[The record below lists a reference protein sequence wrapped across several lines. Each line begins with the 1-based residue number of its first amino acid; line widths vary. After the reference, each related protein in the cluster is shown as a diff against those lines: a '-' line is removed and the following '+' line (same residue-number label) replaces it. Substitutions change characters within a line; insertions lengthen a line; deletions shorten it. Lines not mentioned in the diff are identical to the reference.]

1 MVCAK
6 GVCTLRRE
14 AGDVAPDPYEE
25 SAVARVK
32 REPGPPGRPP
42 GPTSPAHVARFVGAL
57 ARAVQ
62 AFHTYPPGSPSRGD
76 VIEVARDTLRPC
88 IPPDEASLWIDVTS
102 QGLSVADE
110 PIAVDRGPERALAI
124 ALRQAY
130 VSALEI
136 RAGTSTR
143 DFRQFCA
150 LIAFPDQLLGREEDL
165 PEILAQR
172 GVTHIVAHVISSH
185 QTIEAGTVP
194 PALLDLV
201 QRRRGGATRSA
212 DAAEGGWIRLD
223 PSVPLDRVTLED
235 LPLLMR
241 DAPSLGVA
249 LDRMSRAHGAVS
261 PSEALLL
268 HYEEITDLYAA
279 CGPSLADTLF
289 RRLAAVVHDLPD
301 ETRLTLL
308 KEQVLPGLVDGR
320 RSGQILKHFSEEKVA
335 DALWLLLDLGVGGVE
350 MLTAGLASLDLP
362 ESRLEGVVE
371 RVSRRLEGESAASPD
386 WSNILDRDASGHV
399 ADGIGRRLTVDEE
412 HDADFLAL
420 RSFDLSVD
428 EASASDLT
436 QIVGD
441 VTDADPVA
449 AQLRCSADILALSA
463 DPSIIAATMRR
474 SRGFFLDLESRGDA
488 AALADWLARYASIAR
503 QRDGLDGEVAAI
515 IRSTLDQYV
524 TPEFIHRVSA
534 LPIPSDR
541 EPPLVT
547 IICELGRTG
556 VGALVDSLAVESDR
570 SARNRLLTAL
580 QPRASQLA
588 EYLVDYLSHPE
599 WYVVRNLLT
608 LLGYA
613 GPGYEGAVA
622 GLVEHEHPRV
632 IREAFIALA
641 RIGTEEAINRTADA
655 LYDESGEV
663 RQHAAE
669 AIWRFEPKL
678 SHPRLLEAIDDRQL
692 ALSHPDLVVQLVVAA
707 GKRDL
712 EGLEPVLRRLRR
724 HCFAVWNPERR
735 TLGWRALR
743 QLRASQ

>member
-1 MVCAK
+1 M
-6 GVCTLRRE
+6 
-14 AGDVAPDPYEE
+14 
-25 SAVARVK
+25 RVQ
-32 REPGPPGRPP
+32 PGGGPPGRRP
-42 GPTSPAHVARFVGAL
+42 GPTSSPAHVARFVGAL

-88 IPPDEASLWIDVTS
+88 IAPDEGSLSINVTG

-110 PIAVDRGPERALAI
+110 PIAVDRGPERALTI
-124 ALRQAY
+124 ALRRAY

-136 RAGTSTR
+136 RAGASTR

-150 LIAFPDQLLGREEDL
+150 LMAFPDQLLGREEDL

-172 GVTHIVAHVISSH
+172 GVTHIVAHIISSH

-194 PALLDLV
+194 RALLDLV
-201 QRRRGGATRSA
+201 QQRWDGGARAA

-249 LDRMSRAHGAVS
+249 LDRMSRTHGAVS

-279 CGPSLADTLF
+279 CGPLLADTLF

-301 ETRLTLL
+301 EARLTLL

-320 RSGQILKHFSEEKVA
+320 RSARILEHFSEEEVA

-371 RVSRRLEGESAASPD
+371 RVSRRLEGESDASPD
-386 WSNILDRDASGHV
+386 WSEILDRDTSGRV
-399 ADGIGRRLTVDEE
+399 SDGIGGLLT
-412 HDADFLAL
+412 
-420 RSFDLSVD
+420 VD
-428 EASASDLT
+428 EASADDLAW
-436 QIVGD
+436 IIGD
-441 VTDADPVA
+441 VAGSDPVA
-449 AQLRCSADILALSA
+449 VQLRCSADILALSA

-474 SRGFFLDLESRGDA
+474 SRGYFLDLESRGDA

-503 QRDGLDGEVAAI
+503 RRDSLDGEVAAI
-515 IRSTLDQYV
+515 IRSTLDQCV

-534 LPIPSDR
+534 LPLPSDR
-541 EPPLVT
+541 EAPLVT

-580 QPRASQLA
+580 QPRASHLA

-613 GPGYEGAVA
+613 GPGYEEAIA

-632 IREAFIALA
+632 IREAFTALA

-655 LYDESGEV
+655 LYDESDEI
-663 RQHAAE
+663 RRHAAD
-669 AIWRFEPKL
+669 AIWRFEPRL
-678 SHPRLLEAIDDRQL
+678 SHPRLLEAMEDQQL
-692 ALSHPDLVVQLVVAA
+692 ALSHPGLVAQLVVAA

-712 EGLEPVLRRLRR
+712 EGLEPVMRRLRR

-735 TLGWRALR
+735 ALGWRALR

>member
-1 MVCAK
+1 MRQKSGDFASDRSREDSPTVRTAHEPEPA
-6 GVCTLRRE
+6 RAPFAPSRE
-14 AGDVAPDPYEE
+14 A
-25 SAVARVK
+25 
-32 REPGPPGRPP
+32 
-42 GPTSPAHVARFVGAL
+42 HVTRFVGAL

-76 VIEVARDTLRPC
+76 VIEVAREALRPC
-88 IPPDEASLWIDVTS
+88 VPPGEDGIAIDVTS

-110 PIAVDRGPERALAI
+110 PIAADRGPERALAI
-124 ALRQAY
+124 ALRRTY
-130 VSALEI
+130 VSTVEI
-136 RAGTSTR
+136 RAGASTR

-150 LIAFPDQLLGREEDL
+150 LMAFPDQILGREEDL

-172 GVTHIVAHVISSH
+172 GVTHILAHVISSH
-185 QTIEAGTVP
+185 QAIEAGTVP

-201 QRRRGGATRSA
+201 QQRRASTTRSA

-235 LPLLMR
+235 LPLLLR

-249 LDRMSRAHGAVS
+249 LDRMSRSRGAVS
-261 PSEALLL
+261 PSEALVL

-289 RRLAAVVHDLPD
+289 RRLAAVVSELPD
-301 ETRLTLL
+301 ETKLALL

-320 RSGQILKHFSEEKVA
+320 RSGRILKHFSEEEVA

-362 ESRLEGVVE
+362 ESRLEGVVD
-371 RVSRRLEGESAASPD
+371 RVSRRLEGESASVPEWSEIIHRDSTTRVPD
-386 WSNILDRDASGHV
+386 GLEK
-399 ADGIGRRLTVDEE
+399 RLMVDDE
-412 HDADFLAL
+412 HDADFVAL

-428 EASASDLT
+428 ETAAGDLT
-436 QIVGD
+436 RIVDAVAG
-441 VTDADPVA
+441 ADPVSVP
-449 AQLRCSADILALSA
+449 LRCCADILTLSA

-474 SRGFFLDLESRGDA
+474 SRGLFLDLESRGDA
-488 AALADWLARYASIAR
+488 AELADWLALYAGIAR
-503 QRDGLDGEVAAI
+503 QRDSLDGEVAAL
-515 IRSTLDQYV
+515 IRDTLDRYV

-534 LPIPSDR
+534 LPTPSDR

-556 VGALVDSLAVESDR
+556 VGALIDSLTVESDR

-580 QPRASQLA
+580 QPRATSLA
-588 EYLVDYLSHPE
+588 DYLVDYLSHPE
-599 WYVVRNLLT
+599 WYVIRNILT

-613 GPGYEGAVA
+613 GPGYEEAVA
-622 GLVEHEHPRV
+622 RQIEHDHPRV

-641 RIGTEEAINRTADA
+641 RIGTEEAATRTTNALHHDAD
-655 LYDESGEV
+655 DV

-669 AIWRFEPKL
+669 AIWRFEPAL
-678 SHPRLLEAIDDRQL
+678 SHSRLLEVMNDRRHAI
-692 ALSHPDLVVQLVVAA
+692 SHPDLVAQLVVAA
-707 GKRDL
+707 GKREL

-724 HCFAVWNPERR
+724 HCFAFWNKERR
-735 TLGWRALR
+735 ALGWCALR
-743 QLRASQ
+743 LLRDSR